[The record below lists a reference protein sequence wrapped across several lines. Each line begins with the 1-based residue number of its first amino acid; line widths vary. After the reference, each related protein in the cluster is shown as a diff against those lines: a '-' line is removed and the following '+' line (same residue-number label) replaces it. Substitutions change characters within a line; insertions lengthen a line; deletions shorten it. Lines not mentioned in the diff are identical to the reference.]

1 MACQSSGQIDKEV
14 TETTRLPRWSV
25 RETLVLIEGKRV
37 ADITVKSGQKC
48 SSNHL
53 ELKWDLVSSYCKRHG
68 VERISVECSKKWE
81 NVHVDFRKIK
91 RWEES
96 VRTKEE
102 VESFSTMRND
112 TRKAKRLSVSFERK
126 VYDVLDGTTTYQPAL
141 TTIPPDFHSPKGNE
155 VEKEQ
160 HETVCGNAQLE
171 HSKQKGKE
179 TMVQDSP
186 GDKVTTPAPGLEKQ
200 THPFCEGCSGQGRMN
215 ENPTDSSTRKEYVL
229 QEAQK
234 WRRTSL
240 DTSEPVNWDRFI
252 RVLERNSNMLNIQL
266 EAQNRNFQLDR
277 DQQKEHHQNLGSAL
291 SNLTHALTRIE
302 EKL

>member
-1 MACQSSGQIDKEV
+1 MACQSSGQTDKEI
-14 TETTRLPRWSV
+14 TKTARLPRWSV
-25 RETLVLIEGKRV
+25 RETLILIEGKRV

-48 SSNHL
+48 SSKNFEL
-53 ELKWDLVSSYCKRHG
+53 EWDLVSSYCKRHG
-68 VERISVECSKKWE
+68 VERNSVQCRKKWA

-102 VESFSTMRND
+102 VESFWTMRND
-112 TRKAKRLSVSFERK
+112 KRKAKRLPAFERQ
-126 VYDVLDGTTTYQPAL
+126 VYNVLDGTTTYQPAL
-141 TTIPPDFHSPKGNE
+141 TTIPPDSHSPKGNE
-155 VEKEQ
+155 VEEEQ

-171 HSKQKGKE
+171 QSKRKGKE
-179 TMVQDSP
+179 PMVQDSP
-186 GDKVTTPAPGLEKQ
+186 GDKVTTPAPG
-200 THPFCEGCSGQGRMN
+200 RMN
-215 ENPTDSSTRKEYVL
+215 ENPTDSSTRREHVL

-240 DTSEPVNWDRFI
+240 DRRELVNWDQFI

-266 EAQNRNFQLDR
+266 EAQNMNSQLDR
-277 DQQKEHHQNLGSAL
+277 EQQKEHHQSLVAAL
-291 SNLTHALTRIE
+291 SNLTHALTSIA